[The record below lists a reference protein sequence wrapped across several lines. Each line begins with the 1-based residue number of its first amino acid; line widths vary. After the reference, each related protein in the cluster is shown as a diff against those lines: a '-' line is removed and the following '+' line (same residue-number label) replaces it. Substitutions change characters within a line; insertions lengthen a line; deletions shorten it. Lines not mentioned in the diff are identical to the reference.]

1 MIPEGHDERYLAWD
15 ACYNARDVGGYP
27 TVDGRRTR
35 RRALVRSDDL
45 YRLTPEGQAALR
57 EYGVRTVIDL
67 RLAHELQRDP
77 NPFAEQQGGD
87 GVPRYLNRPLHDL
100 DSVAAIEAAEPT
112 HGEYIVI
119 LEKNKGLVGAAI
131 KAVAASLADGGV
143 LVHCHGGKDRTG
155 IVVALILSLVGV
167 PREIIA
173 EDYALSEAC
182 LEPSFSAW
190 LEEQRR
196 VQGRLVE
203 RPLWMFSPPEK
214 MLSMLDYLDRE
225 YGGVEGYLEAV
236 GVTQQE
242 MAAIRTHLIAPT
254 SDASD

>member
-1 MIPEGHDERYLAWD
+1 MAEEQGERYLAWD

-27 TVDGRRTR
+27 TEDGRRTR
-35 RRALVRSDDL
+35 KRALVRSDDL
-45 YRLTPEGQAALR
+45 YRLTSRGQAALR
-57 EYGVRTVIDL
+57 EYGIRTIIDL

-77 NPFAEQQGGD
+77 NPFAGRKGVD
-87 GVPRYLNRPLHDL
+87 DVPRYLNLPLHDL
-100 DSVAAIEAAEPT
+100 ASNAAIAEAEPT

-119 LEKNKGLVGAAI
+119 LERNKKLVGAAI

-155 IVVALILSLVGV
+155 IVTALLLSLAGV

-173 EDYALSEAC
+173 EDYALSEVL

-190 LEEQRR
+190 VEERSRAEGQP
-196 VQGRLVE
+196 VE

-214 MLSMLDYLDRE
+214 MLGLLEHLDRE
-225 YGGVEGYLEAV
+225 YSGVEGYLEAA
-236 GVTQQE
+236 GVTQEE
-242 MAAIRTHLIAPT
+242 MAAIRTQLIAPADDPT
-254 SDASD
+254 G

>member
-1 MIPEGHDERYLAWD
+1 MAEEQEERYLAWD

-27 TVDGRRTR
+27 TEDGRRTR
-35 RRALVRSDDL
+35 NGALVRSDDL
-45 YRLTPEGQAALR
+45 YRLTSMGQAALR
-57 EYGVRTVIDL
+57 EYGIRTIIDL

-77 NPFAEQQGGD
+77 NPFAGQQGVD
-87 GVPRYLNRPLHDL
+87 DVPRYLNLPLHDVA
-100 DSVAAIEAAEPT
+100 SNAAIEEAEPT

-119 LEKNKGLVGAAI
+119 LDRNKKLVGAAI

-155 IVVALILSLVGV
+155 IVTALLLSLAGV

-173 EDYALSEAC
+173 EDYALSEVL

-190 LEEQRR
+190 VKERSRAGGQH
-196 VQGRLVE
+196 VE

-214 MLSMLDYLDRE
+214 MLGLLEHLDRE

-236 GVTQQE
+236 GVTQEE
-242 MAAIRTHLIAPT
+242 MAAIRTHLIAPADDPT
-254 SDASD
+254 G